1 MEPQAPSRR
10 AWIIEGWGAM
20 RRILVA
26 LCGVLAVGAVAVAVP
41 AFAVSSNAV
50 PACTASDLGVWVA
63 ISQGSAAAGSVFYP
77 LQFTNLS
84 GHACSLDGYP
94 GVSVLSRGGTEQG
107 SPASRYPQG
116 TPRPVVVA
124 AGATAHAQFIWSDG
138 AVYTSPHCDPTSDVE
153 TLRVYPPG
161 QRSSTL
167 AMFSLEACSRPGAT
181 FMSVGPVEPGPG
193 TFSG

>member
-1 MEPQAPSRR
+1 
-10 AWIIEGWGAM
+10 M

-26 LCGVLAVGAVAVAVP
+26 LCGVLAVGAVAAAVP
-41 AFAVSSNAV
+41 AFAVSSDTV

-63 ISQGSAAAGSVFYP
+63 VSQGSAAAGSVFYP
-77 LQFTNLS
+77 LEFTNLS
-84 GHACSLDGYP
+84 AHACSLDGYP
-94 GVSVLSRGGTEQG
+94 GVSAMSRGNTEQG
-107 SPASRYPQG
+107 SPAGRYGAG
-116 TPRPVVVA
+116 TPQAVTIA
-124 AGATAHAQFIWSDG
+124 AGGTAHAQFVWSDA
-138 AVYTSPHCDPTSDVE
+138 AVYTSPRCDPTSDVA

-193 TFSG
+193 AFSG